1 MARFSHRIC
10 NLAVASFILYGAAKA
25 QRTVTVVPMPN
36 PDAASET
43 STEPTT
49 ASVAPAASG
58 VSCPADDGRNY
69 TGYAGSYYVECD
81 MEIGG
86 LLLDNDMANKLKR
99 QAMTPETC
107 MAGCQMYGD
116 SCAGVNYRPGSCVYL
131 GSVNTL
137 SPSEGTIA
145 LLKAALLAGPP
156 TTYPTA
162 SFPATTTSSSASVSS
177 GASEQSS
184 SAAGDVELPGGYPG
198 GPSVSSAVPT
208 VLFET
213 STTASSNEVPNSY
226 ATGGAPP
233 STPSSA
239 ATSTSTGASPS
250 IPSSTAT
257 SSTTGVSAGPN
268 TSSSGSSFA
277 SSTQPN
283 TTPQSTTTGT
293 LTSVSVSTLPSAS
306 SSGASTVNICS
317 GVRTRTTTITTTST
331 LTTCLPEQTCPT
343 AHYKL

>member
-10 NLAVASFILYGAAKA
+10 NIAVASFILYATARA
-25 QRTVTVVPMPN
+25 QNGPRTVTVVPMPI
-36 PDAASET
+36 PEASSET
-43 STEPTT
+43 SSESTT

-58 VSCPADDGRNY
+58 ISCPTDDGRNY

-86 LLLDNDMANKLKR
+86 LLLDNDMANKHKR

-116 SCAGVNYRPGSCVYL
+116 SCAGVNYRPGYCVYL

-162 SFPATTTSSSASVSS
+162 SSPATTTSSTVAVSS
-177 GASEQSS
+177 GVAEQYS
-184 SAAGDVELPGGYPG
+184 SATGDVELPGGYPA

-208 VLFET
+208 VSTET
-213 STTASSNEVPNSY
+213 STTTSSIEVPNSY
-226 ATGGAPP
+226 ATGVAPP
-233 STPSSA
+233 STPISA
-239 ATSTSTGASPS
+239 ATSTPTG
-250 IPSSTAT
+250 T
-257 SSTTGVSAGPN
+257 SAGPN
-268 TSSSGSSFA
+268 TSSSGSLVA
-277 SSTQPN
+277 SSLTSN
-283 TTPQSTTTGT
+283 TTPQSTS
-293 LTSVSVSTLPSAS
+293 TSTSTSASGSASPNTS
-306 SSGASTVNICS
+306 SSGPSTVNVCS
-317 GVRTRTTTITTTST
+317 NIRTRTTTITTTST

>member
-10 NLAVASFILYGAAKA
+10 DIAVASCILYATARA
-25 QRTVTVVPMPN
+25 QNGPRTVTVVPLPSAE
-36 PDAASET
+36 AASGT
-43 STEPTT
+43 SSEPTT

-58 VSCPADDGRNY
+58 ISCPADDGRNY

-131 GSVNTL
+131 ASINTL

-145 LLKAALLAGPP
+145 LLKGALLAGPP

-162 SFPATTTSSSASVSS
+162 SFPATTTSSSAALSS
-177 GASEQSS
+177 IPPEQSS
-184 SAAGDVELPGGYPG
+184 SATGDVELPGGYPG
-198 GPSVSSAVPT
+198 GPSISSAVPLT
-208 VLFET
+208 AT
-213 STTASSNEVPNSY
+213 SSTTGSNGVPNSY
-226 ATGGAPP
+226 ATGASP
-233 STPSSA
+233 SSSSSA

-257 SSTTGVSAGPN
+257 SSTTGVSAVPN
-268 TSSSGSSFA
+268 TSSTGSFS
-277 SSTQPN
+277 SSTPPN
-283 TTPQSTTTGT
+283 TTIRSTTTGT
-293 LTSVSVSTLPSAS
+293 LTSVSDSISSTANT
-306 SSGASTVNICS
+306 SGPSTVNVCS
-317 GVRTRTTTITTTST
+317 NVRTRTTTITTTST
-331 LTTCLPEQTCPT
+331 LTTCLPEDTCPT